1 MMAALESYFY
11 CTGFNTSPVNNVYY
25 FTDVTKVTPIKG
37 NTCNAHYDKL
47 LRADTGS
54 VGQQFIGISTSGV
67 FLMIWLCIVGVNFQH
82 QRKQV
87 AGTSSAV
94 ESG

>member
-11 CTGFNTSPVNNVYY
+11 CTGFNSEPIHNIYY

-47 LRADTGS
+47 IMADTGS
-54 VGQQFIGISTSGV
+54 VG
-67 FLMIWLCIVGVNFQH
+67 
-82 QRKQV
+82 
-87 AGTSSAV
+87 
-94 ESG
+94 